1 MASRADIKAALLLSR
16 GNVVEAAGRCASKFE
31 PDFGERSNDDEISF
45 QGTNSDQKIL
55 IKKKTHVATWS

>member
-31 PDFGERSNDDEISF
+31 PDFGERSNDWRVKE
-45 QGTNSDQKIL
+45 L
-55 IKKKTHVATWS
+55 